1 MSRRWIL
8 IALATVTAVLGVAC
22 GGGDTGGSTT
32 GPSATSAEPQ
42 PGGTLHIALISD
54 VQDAFD
60 PQKEYSSVTWEYFRC
75 CLLRTLL
82 SYNGQTTD
90 AGGSEL
96 RPDLAAD
103 MPVVSDDGLTWTF
116 TLKQGIK
123 YGPPLQDVTVTS
135 KDFVRALEREACGT
149 CNVGGYS
156 FYYSAI
162 KGFDEFAAGDA
173 DSISGLETPD
183 DATFVVTLNEPTG
196 DLGNRLAMPASAPIP
211 PLPGDAKE
219 RLGAATGHDADW
231 GQFLVATGPYMFEG
245 SDVLDFSKPAK
256 EQDPV
261 AGYSPGR
268 SIVLVR
274 NPSWDASTDELRP
287 AYADRI
293 ETTIGGTAEDI
304 ALKIDSGDMDLG
316 LDAVPPANQVQQ
328 YTTDPDLKDRIHAD
342 PSDAV
347 RFLEMNLANPPF
359 DDIHIRKAMN
369 WALDKQGFLQLRGG
383 PIFGDIAGHIMVNS
397 LENNLLLDYDP
408 YATPDG
414 GGDIQKAMEEIKQ
427 SKYDADGDG
436 VCDATACTDVLTMS
450 DSADPYP
457 KQLALLQQ
465 VIEPLGIT
473 LNPKPLERSTMY
485 ARCED
490 PNSRWALC
498 TGTGWGKDYPD
509 GFTFAPPLFSRSAIG
524 PESCCNDTMVGVTP
538 EMLTDRGYD
547 VVDVPSAEDQINACI
562 PLTGD
567 ERVQC
572 WADLDTYLME
582 DVVPWVPY
590 LFDNDVVVLS
600 ANVTSY
606 SFDQFAGP
614 ARARPHRG
622 RGGLTGH
629 RELGSP
635 RSAGRPRRPQPP
647 ASQEVASLWQGAD
660 RHGATSG
667 VRIDGRGRR
676 IKSVPPGGDPGP
688 SCGDWKGPGCR
699 RPRATPLSAG
709 SRAFRPVP
717 RRALEAHP
725 LVRLVDQ
732 GVRDRAEPERLLLPV
747 LAAPVGGRTEAGV
760 LPERRREV
768 AERVE
773 PHAMADL
780 RDGQLGLAQ
789 QVLRAIDPQTDQV
802 AVRRHADVRGELP
815 GEVVGAERGLAG
827 DRPQVH
833 VTIQVLFEEDLHLA
847 DAPLQVR
854 ARCDTVGQ
862 RHATPLSLHK
872 GYAPR
877 AGLVFGILRD
887 SPQD

>member
-8 IALATVTAVLGVAC
+8 IALATVMAVLGVAC

-32 GPSATSAEPQ
+32 GPSATGAEPQ

-103 MPVVSDDGLTWTF
+103 MPVVSDDGLRWTF

-256 EQDPV
+256 DQDPV

-304 ALKIDSGDMDLG
+304 ALKIDAGDMDLG

-359 DDIHIRKAMN
+359 DDIHMRKAMN

-436 VCDATACTDVLTMS
+436 VCDAPECSDVLTMS

-547 VVDVPSAEDQINACI
+547 DVDVPSAEDQINACI

-606 SFDQFAGP
+606 SFDQFAGLP
-614 ARARPHRG
+614 A
-622 RGGLTGH
+622 L
-629 RELGSP
+629 
-635 RSAGRPRRPQPP
+635 
-647 ASQEVASLWQGAD
+647 D
-660 RHGATSG
+660 R
-667 VRIDGRGRR
+667 I
-676 IKSVPPGGDPGP
+676 
-688 SCGDWKGPGCR
+688 
-699 RPRATPLSAG
+699 
-709 SRAFRPVP
+709 
-717 RRALEAHP
+717 ALEA
-725 LVRLVDQ
+725 
-732 GVRDRAEPERLLLPV
+732 G
-747 LAAPVGGRTEAGV
+747 
-760 LPERRREV
+760 
-768 AERVE
+768 
-773 PHAMADL
+773 
-780 RDGQLGLAQ
+780 
-789 QVLRAIDPQTDQV
+789 
-802 AVRRHADVRGELP
+802 
-815 GEVVGAERGLAG
+815 
-827 DRPQVH
+827 
-833 VTIQVLFEEDLHLA
+833 
-847 DAPLQVR
+847 
-854 ARCDTVGQ
+854 
-862 RHATPLSLHK
+862 
-872 GYAPR
+872 
-877 AGLVFGILRD
+877 
-887 SPQD
+887 

>member
-8 IALATVTAVLGVAC
+8 IALATATAMLGAAC
-22 GGGDTGGSTT
+22 GGGSGNST
-32 GPSATSAEPQ
+32 AEASSTAAAVPTA
-42 PGGTLHIALISD
+42 GGTLRIALISD

-75 CLLRTLL
+75 CLVRTLL

-90 AGGSEL
+90 QGGSEL

-103 MPVVSDDGLTWTF
+103 MPTVSDDGLTWTF
-116 TLKQGIK
+116 SLKPGIK
-123 YGPPLQDVTVTS
+123 YAPPLQDETVTS
-135 KDFVRALEREACGT
+135 HDVVRALEREACGD

-162 KGFDEFAAGDA
+162 EGFDEFAAGDV

-183 DATFVVTLNEPTG
+183 DSTVVVTLNEPTG
-196 DLGNRLAMPASAPIP
+196 DLGYRLAMPASAPIP
-211 PLPGDAKE
+211 PLPGGRDA

-245 SDVLDFSKPAK
+245 SEALDFTAPAE
-256 EQDPV
+256 EQTPV

-274 NPSWDASTDELRP
+274 NPSWDATTDDLRP
-287 AYADRI
+287 AYPDRI

-304 ALKIDSGDMDLG
+304 ALKIDAGDMDLG

-328 YTTDPDLKDRIHAD
+328 YTTDPDLQDRIHAD

-359 DDIHIRKAMN
+359 DDIHIRKALN

-383 PIFGDIAGHIMVNS
+383 PIFGEIAGHIMVNS
-397 LENNLLLDYDP
+397 LENNLLQTYDP

-414 GGDIQKAMEEIKQ
+414 AGDIDKAKQEIAL
-427 SKYDADGDG
+427 SRYDADGDG
-436 VCDATACTDVLTMS
+436 MCDAPGCKDVLTIS

-465 VIEPLGIT
+465 VLEPLGIT
-473 LNPKPLERSTMY
+473 LNAKPLERSTMY

-490 PNSRWALC
+490 PNSHWALC
-498 TGTGWGKDYPD
+498 TGPGWGKDYPD

-538 EMLTDRGYD
+538 EMLAERDYAA
-547 VVDVPSAEDQINACI
+547 VDVPSAEAQIERCI

-600 ANVTSY
+600 ANVTNY
-606 SFDQFAGP
+606 SFDQFAGLP
-614 ARARPHRG
+614 ALDRLAV
-622 RGGLTGH
+622 
-629 RELGSP
+629 GSP
-635 RSAGRPRRPQPP
+635 
-647 ASQEVASLWQGAD
+647 
-660 RHGATSG
+660 
-667 VRIDGRGRR
+667 
-676 IKSVPPGGDPGP
+676 
-688 SCGDWKGPGCR
+688 
-699 RPRATPLSAG
+699 
-709 SRAFRPVP
+709 
-717 RRALEAHP
+717 
-725 LVRLVDQ
+725 
-732 GVRDRAEPERLLLPV
+732 
-747 LAAPVGGRTEAGV
+747 
-760 LPERRREV
+760 
-768 AERVE
+768 
-773 PHAMADL
+773 
-780 RDGQLGLAQ
+780 
-789 QVLRAIDPQTDQV
+789 
-802 AVRRHADVRGELP
+802 
-815 GEVVGAERGLAG
+815 
-827 DRPQVH
+827 
-833 VTIQVLFEEDLHLA
+833 
-847 DAPLQVR
+847 
-854 ARCDTVGQ
+854 
-862 RHATPLSLHK
+862 
-872 GYAPR
+872 
-877 AGLVFGILRD
+877 
-887 SPQD
+887 